1 MLEVSFSNPELQ
13 HADRVQSDMVGLDAP
28 PTARRLRMT
37 AMEHASAIQK
47 SLLDLL
53 RGIPGDITASP
64 EDT

>member
-1 MLEVSFSNPELQ
+1 
-13 HADRVQSDMVGLDAP
+13 
-28 PTARRLRMT
+28 
-37 AMEHASAIQK
+37 MEHASAIQK